1 MSLGSFSRL
10 ILYYIAKCVSGSRLD
25 RNHASK
31 LIDKEVQMHG
41 EITFDDILKKNNITS
56 RRGIASAFYALLTKA
71 KAEEIVPTQV
81 FSTNRN
87 KLTEF

>member
-1 MSLGSFSRL
+1 
-10 ILYYIAKCVSGSRLD
+10 
-25 RNHASK
+25 
-31 LIDKEVQMHG
+31 MHG
-41 EITFDDILKKNNITS
+41 EITFDDMLKKNNITS

-81 FSTNRN
+81 FSTTGN